1 MPSWQGYSL
10 LFCKF
15 FVLIKCES
23 LKCFMQRDFRFD
35 TLKFLLI
42 FLVVLGHLS
51 YKDYGLGVNRL
62 IYSFHMPL
70 FVFLSGFFT
79 TNIHDDDGTTKKKH
93 IKWVRK
99 TLLIFI
105 LAQLGHSLLTIFL
118 GGKASWTMLIYP
130 QLALW
135 YLICL
140 VYWRIT
146 IWTIDDKLDDRI
158 LFTLSVCLCLLSGI
172 IPLNDEFSFQRAFA
186 FFPFFVTG
194 YIFRKRNLI
203 NKIDGIPIWKALLV
217 AIICLFAARVIPRT
231 YMPKF
236 HYDTFNDFFARGV
249 QTVLGFFLS
258 LSVFRLS
265 RCIKTDKIAQLGTYT
280 LWIYIGHTY
289 LIRLNIPKLLEEQ
302 FQITI
307 NMFGAFVLSTVYCFL
322 FVILAKLYH
331 RLR

>member
-1 MPSWQGYSL
+1 
-10 LFCKF
+10 
-15 FVLIKCES
+15 
-23 LKCFMQRDFRFD
+23 MQRDSRLD
-35 TLKFLLI
+35 ALKFLLI

-51 YKDYGLGVNRL
+51 YKDYGIGINRL

-79 TNIHDDDGTTKKKH
+79 TNRHDNEGIARKKH

-118 GGKASWTMLIYP
+118 GGNVSWKMLIYP

-140 VYWRIT
+140 IYWRIT
-146 IWTIDDKLDDRI
+146 VWTLDDKLDDRI
-158 LFTLSVCLCLLSGI
+158 LFILSVCLCLLSGI
-172 IPLNDEFSFQRAFA
+172 VPLNDEFSFQRAFT

-203 NKIDGIPIWKALLV
+203 IKFDRTPIWKALVVVIL
-217 AIICLFAARVIPRT
+217 CLFVARFIPRT

-236 HYDTFNDFFARGV
+236 HYEILTDFFVRAV
-249 QTVLGFFLS
+249 QTVLGFFLC

-265 RCIKTDKIAQLGTYT
+265 RCIKSERIAQFGTYT

-289 LIRLNIPKLLEEQ
+289 LIRLNIPKLLEEH
-302 FQITI
+302 FHITFNLFEAI
-307 NMFGAFVLSTVYCFL
+307 TLSIVYCFL
-322 FVILAKLYH
+322 FIFLAKIYQHIKFKKSKSIPSL
-331 RLR
+331 